1 MNAAATHGPQA
12 TTVRERIHGGSAAPA
27 LARALVT
34 RTIGPS
40 AREETLRD
48 VLLLTTELVTNAVLH
63 AHVDETGTIELA
75 ARINDGVV
83 HVAVS
88 DPGATTSPRVREV
101 DVDVPG
107 GMGLFLVE
115 QISDRWAVEGGD
127 GGPTRVWFELA
138 A

>member
-1 MNAAATHGPQA
+1 MSAAATHGPQA

-27 LARALVT
+27 HARALVT
-34 RTIGPS
+34 RTIGPA

-48 VLLLTTELVTNAVLH
+48 VLLLSTELVTNAVLH
-63 AHVDETGTIELA
+63 AHVDETQTIELLA
-75 ARINDGVV
+75 SVDRGVV
-83 HVAVS
+83 RVAVT
-88 DPGATTSPRVREV
+88 DPGAATNPRVREV

-115 QISDRWAVEGGD
+115 QISDRWGVEGGD
-127 GGPTRVWFELA
+127 GGATRVWFELA